1 MISNQILYPLI
12 IIQQLIQNFIL
23 YQIIAIAIVI
33 VIVIKVLQKKS
44 AIQSQ
49 MILSQGHF
57 YLTHLQNV
65 QIIQVIL
72 ILVIIQTKI
81 ILVKADL
88 HL

>member
-1 MISNQILYPLI
+1 LISNQILYPLI

-23 YQIIAIAIVI
+23 YQIIAI